1 MPLCHTTTSPLC
13 FITAPSHICNKKPI
27 RGEERERERER
38 EVPSMTVVTNLKAG
52 GGGGE
57 EVMKLKEF
65 FDRDR
70 ERCSET

>member
-1 MPLCHTTTSPLC
+1 
-13 FITAPSHICNKKPI
+13 
-27 RGEERERERER
+27 
-38 EVPSMTVVTNLKAG
+38 MTVVTNLKAG

-70 ERCSET
+70 ERCSETWVNQKEIKRKERRKSEQIHEWRERIRRK